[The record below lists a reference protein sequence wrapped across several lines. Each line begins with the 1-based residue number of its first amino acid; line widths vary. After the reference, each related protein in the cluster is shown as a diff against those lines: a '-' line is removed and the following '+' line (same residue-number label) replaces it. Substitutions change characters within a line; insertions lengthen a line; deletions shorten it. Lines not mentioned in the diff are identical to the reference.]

1 VNEPPSV
8 LSLGFHTAFLPRLV
22 RSRLAPGKPAEGGTS
37 FNSNMELTVALFVCM
52 ALLALGTPSAVRA
65 NSVLGWIL
73 AAVGA
78 AGILFILYFSV
89 AGQRGSKPCFR
100 EFRAWIFLAL
110 VVLGPS
116 AALFWGSAS
125 HLSRGV
131 LIGACAAGLLVGYA
145 VGILAGYW
153 SQRLGWISGLL
164 DGLAGVSIAGMVVAD
179 IVILSG

>member
-1 VNEPPSV
+1 VNERPSV

-22 RSRLAPGKPAEGGTS
+22 RSRLAPGKPREGGTS
-37 FNSNMELTVALFVCM
+37 FSSNMELTIALFVCM
-52 ALLALGTPSAVRA
+52 ALLAVGIPSAVRA

-73 AAVGA
+73 AVVGV
-78 AGILFILYFSV
+78 AGILFILFSSV
-89 AGQRGSKPCFR
+89 AAQRGSKPGFG

-131 LIGACAAGLLVGYA
+131 LAGTCAAGLLAGYA
-145 VGILAGYW
+145 AGILAGYW
-153 SQRLGWISGLL
+153 SQWLGWVSGLL
-164 DGLAGVSIAGMVVAD
+164 DGLAGLAIAGMVVAD
-179 IVILSG
+179 IVLLS